1 MLKVAVYNQEGKQV
15 KDTELNELVFGIEPN
30 NQAIFDMVLL
40 QRASWRQGTHKVK
53 NRTEVR
59 GGGRKPWRQ
68 KGTGRAR
75 QGSIR
80 SPQWTGGGVVFAPKP
95 RDYSFK
101 MNRTEKLLALKSAL
115 TTRVNESKF
124 IVLDELTLAEAKT
137 KAMVNVLNALNL
149 NKALIVTEDKV
160 SEGRATD
167 NSKNVMLAAR
177 NIQNVKT
184 ANVNNINVYDILKY
198 DTVVVTKEALAKIEE
213 VYA

>member
-80 SPQWTGGGVVFAPKP
+80 APQWRGGGVVFGPTP
-95 RDYSFK
+95 RSYTFK
-101 MNRTEKLLALKSAL
+101 LNRKVRQLALKSAL
-115 TTRVNESKF
+115 SQKVIDNEMTVLDTITLNAPKTKDMIKVLENLEANRKTLIVMDEVNEN
-124 IVLDELTLAEAKT
+124 VTL
-137 KAMVNVLNALNL
+137 
-149 NKALIVTEDKV
+149 
-160 SEGRATD
+160 S
-167 NSKNVMLAAR
+167 AR
-177 NIQNVKT
+177 NIPGVK
-184 ANVNNINVYDILKY
+184 VIDSKGLNVYDILDCTK
-198 DTVVVTKEALAKIEE
+198 VVITEGAIKAVEEELA
-213 VYA
+213 

>member
-53 NRTEVR
+53 TRTEVR

-80 SPQWTGGGVVFAPKP
+80 APQWRGGGVVFGPTP
-95 RDYSFK
+95 RSYTFK
-101 MNRTEKLLALKSAL
+101 LNRKVRQLALKSAL
-115 TTRVNESKF
+115 SQKVIDNEMTVLDTITLNAPKTKDMIKVLENLEANRKTLIVMDEVNEN
-124 IVLDELTLAEAKT
+124 VTL
-137 KAMVNVLNALNL
+137 
-149 NKALIVTEDKV
+149 
-160 SEGRATD
+160 S
-167 NSKNVMLAAR
+167 AR
-177 NIQNVKT
+177 NIPGVK
-184 ANVNNINVYDILKY
+184 VIDSKGLNVYDIL
-198 DTVVVTKEALAKIEE
+198 DCTKLVITEGAIKAVEE
-213 VYA
+213 VLA

>member
-80 SPQWTGGGVVFAPKP
+80 APQWRGGGVVFGPTP
-95 RDYSFK
+95 RSYTFK
-101 MNRTEKLLALKSAL
+101 LNRKVRQLALKSAL
-115 TTRVNESKF
+115 SQKMCIRDRYRSRLER
-124 IVLDELTLAEAKT
+124 D
-137 KAMVNVLNALNL
+137 
-149 NKALIVTEDKV
+149 
-160 SEGRATD
+160 AT
-167 NSKNVMLAAR
+167 NRK
-177 NIQNVKT
+177 QGH
-184 ANVNNINVYDILKY
+184 
-198 DTVVVTKEALAKIEE
+198 
-213 VYA
+213 

>member
-80 SPQWTGGGVVFAPKP
+80 APQWRGGGVVFGPTP
-95 RDYSFK
+95 RSYTFK
-101 MNRTEKLLALKSAL
+101 LNRKVRQLALKSAL
-115 TTRVNESKF
+115 SQKVIDNEMTVLDTITLNAPKTKDMIKVLENLEANRKTLIVMDEVNEN
-124 IVLDELTLAEAKT
+124 VTL
-137 KAMVNVLNALNL
+137 
-149 NKALIVTEDKV
+149 
-160 SEGRATD
+160 S
-167 NSKNVMLAAR
+167 AR
-177 NIQNVKT
+177 NIPGVK
-184 ANVNNINVYDILKY
+184 VIDSIGLNVYDIL
-198 DTVVVTKEALAKIEE
+198 DCTKLVITEGAIKAVEE
-213 VYA
+213 VLA